1 MSGSSGW
8 SRPGPRP
15 PGPPATSS
23 SWSSHASSNVQP
35 DVQMLMDQVRQLQ
48 QQVQDLNQAKNGS
61 SGAGSGYDQYQP
73 TEQRILLVSNVPNSL
88 SSCDALFF
96 MFDRLFQFL
105 IIQSRVSSHVML
117 TYPIYYGM
125 DVQSM
130 LVAGSES
137 LSASRFFTIKD
148 RPP

>member
-15 PGPPATSS
+15 PGPPSSTAS
-23 SWSSHASSNVQP
+23 SWSASNTSNSVQP

-73 TEQRILLVSNVPNSL
+73 TEQRILLVSNVPNSV

-96 MFDRLFQFL
+96 MFDRLLLFQFY
-105 IIQSRVSSHVML
+105 IKQVFSSHV
-117 TYPIYYGM
+117 I
-125 DVQSM
+125 
-130 LVAGSES
+130 
-137 LSASRFFTIKD
+137 
-148 RPP
+148 